1 MSSHHII
8 RDEQEPALI
17 LADLDAF
24 PFDLLG
30 QLLEWAP
37 YTICGEAALDQA
49 LKYGINL
56 DVVVSPRQDL
66 DVLLG
71 HFPSVQTFD
80 FEDAWIEES
89 MRHLIQRE
97 HKAVNVVTG
106 DPFRDIALMYKL
118 SKWILVD
125 VITPAAKY
133 VHVNKEFKKW
143 MPLGAELIN
152 IESKNLVINDA
163 PFTGP
168 SYVIKKE
175 GTFTVSSQDASFI
188 LGLSL

>member
-1 MSSHHII
+1 
-8 RDEQEPALI
+8 
-17 LADLDAF
+17 
-24 PFDLLG
+24 
-30 QLLEWAP
+30 
-37 YTICGEAALDQA
+37 
-49 LKYGINL
+49 
-56 DVVVSPRQDL
+56 
-66 DVLLG
+66 
-71 HFPSVQTFD
+71 
-80 FEDAWIEES
+80 
-89 MRHLIQRE
+89 
-97 HKAVNVVTG
+97 
-106 DPFRDIALMYKL
+106 MYKL